1 MLIRVIF
8 LTGAQEDGG
17 YIEGCDANN
26 ATDMDELVNEDTE
39 VLVASVRV
47 QLPLSVLVL
56 RRGLALA
63 AMLVLLAAGL
73 SVKFFLKRWRYNSW
87 RTGTGEMLE
96 CLKADRE
103 SSQCMS

>member
-17 YIEGCDANN
+17 YTEGCDANN
-26 ATDMDELVNEDTE
+26 ATDMDGLVNEETE
-39 VLVASVRV
+39 ELVATVRV

-63 AMLVLLAAGL
+63 TMLMLLAAGL
-73 SVKFFLKRWRYNSW
+73 SVKFFLKR
-87 RTGTGEMLE
+87 
-96 CLKADRE
+96 
-103 SSQCMS
+103 

>member
-26 ATDMDELVNEDTE
+26 IDMDGLVNEETE
-39 VLVASVRV
+39 VLVATVRV

-73 SVKFFLKRWRYNSW
+73 SVKFFLKGWRYNSW
-87 RTGTGEMLE
+87 KTGTGEF
-96 CLKADRE
+96 
-103 SSQCMS
+103 